1 MAFAPTA
8 SRQDALSQM
17 NITPLVDVMLVM
29 LVIFMIATP
38 LMLDRTK
45 VALPE
50 VSRVPVDDP
59 TIAATLPITVA
70 VTEDGRLFL
79 DDEPMTR
86 ASLESRLSIAA
97 QRQPQPAVHIRG
109 DKTTQYRYIDDVV
122 SLAQTQGL
130 RRVGFMA
137 TPERN

>member
-1 MAFAPTA
+1 MAFAQTP

-45 VALPE
+45 VNLPQTM
-50 VSRVPVDDP
+50 RPFADDVATAP
-59 TIAATLPITVA
+59 TLPVTVA
-70 VTEDGRLFL
+70 ITEEGKLFL

-86 ASLESRLSIAA
+86 ASLESRLSVEA
-97 QRQPQPAVHIRG
+97 QRQPQPIVNIRG
-109 DKTTQYRYIDDVV
+109 DKATQYRYIDDVV
-122 SLAQTQGL
+122 NIAQAQGM
-130 RRVGFMA
+130 RRVGFVA

>member
-1 MAFAPTA
+1 MAFAPTS

-45 VALPE
+45 VALPQ
-50 VSRVPVDDP
+50 VPESTVRP
-59 TIAATLPITVA
+59 EALSLTLPITVA

-86 ASLESRLSIAA
+86 ASLESRLSVEA
-97 QRQPQPAVHIRG
+97 QKQPQPVVHIRG
-109 DKTTQYRYIDDVV
+109 DKATQYRYIDDVV
-122 SLAQTQGL
+122 ALAQTQGM